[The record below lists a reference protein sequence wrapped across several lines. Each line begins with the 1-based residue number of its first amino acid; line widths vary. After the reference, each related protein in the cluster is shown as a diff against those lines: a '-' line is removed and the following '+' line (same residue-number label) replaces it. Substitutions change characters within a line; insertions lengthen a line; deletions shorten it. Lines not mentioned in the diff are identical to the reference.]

1 MQLQAEAIIE
11 ALAAA
16 RKRKGWSQRDLSE
29 RSEIPQPHISKI
41 ESGTVDLK
49 LSTLQELARLL
60 DLELVLAPRQALTAV
75 NAALRDMRLDQTA
88 KSVRTLLAE
97 IREIADR
104 NFPDAPDELAQEHLD
119 KAVREL
125 ATLEIALQTESHL
138 ADLREIRDA
147 LLRSARQGG
156 RAGIRHAAGL
166 VSDLCNRLAHPAP
179 DSQRPAYT
187 LDDED

>member
-1 MQLQAEAIIE
+1 VQLQTEAIIE
-11 ALAAA
+11 ALVSA
-16 RKRKGWSQRDLSE
+16 RKRQGWSQRDLSE
-29 RSEIPQPHISKI
+29 RTEMPQSHISKI
-41 ESGTVDLK
+41 ESGAVDIK

-97 IREIADR
+97 IRAISDR
-104 NFPDAPDELAQEHLD
+104 SLLDAPDEPAQQHLD
-119 KAVREL
+119 RAVREL
-125 ATLEIALQTESHL
+125 AALEIALQTESHL
-138 ADLREIRDA
+138 AELHEIRA
-147 LLRSARQGG
+147 VLLRGARQGG

-166 VSDLCNRLAHPAP
+166 VSDLRNRLAHPAP